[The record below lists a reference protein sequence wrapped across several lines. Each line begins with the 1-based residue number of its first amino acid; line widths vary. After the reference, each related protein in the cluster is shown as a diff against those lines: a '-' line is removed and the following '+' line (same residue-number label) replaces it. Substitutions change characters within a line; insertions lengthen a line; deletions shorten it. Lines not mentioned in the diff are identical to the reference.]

1 MAQDVACYLPNCLAA
16 SICRRTASSELHA
29 AGAYRHGERQEVQ
42 RQGGHGRRLA
52 FNLHVNGSPHLAGET
67 YHAFAF
73 RRCMH
78 ARLIHR
84 STELIDE
91 SGDIS
96 KSGLRE
102 ALNTASSA
110 NLISMD
116 QSNQHE
122 CQHGEIGSIFKF
134 FKIQGIP
141 VLG

>member
-96 KSGLRE
+96 KSGLPE
-102 ALNTASSA
+102 ALKFWVIIGTQNHLPDTSTMAVSDGKVFTIVFIF
-110 NLISMD
+110 LI
-116 QSNQHE
+116 
-122 CQHGEIGSIFKF
+122 F
-134 FKIQGIP
+134 
-141 VLG
+141 LR